1 MPPPAQRSGVSTSG
15 RADVRARAE
24 VERIGINET
33 ELLRCVVAGERWAAE
48 ALYDLVY
55 PSIAA
60 SLQRVLHSPSHDYD
74 DLVQTTFERLI
85 RSVLARGEAVLS
97 LAAWAS
103 GIATHTA
110 LDALRARIR
119 ERKYFQSEDAGG
131 GALLAVAGS
140 VSEEQQLEAR
150 RQLRIV
156 QELLGRMK
164 PAEAETVVLHD
175 MIGHDLA
182 ETAALTAVSVAAA
195 QSRLVRGRKELRRR
209 VEQRLARGAK

>member
-1 MPPPAQRSGVSTSG
+1 M
-15 RADVRARAE
+15 RARAAAE
-24 VERIGINET
+24 GTAIDEA

-48 ALYDLVY
+48 ALYELVY

-60 SLQRVLHSPSHDYD
+60 SLQRVLHSASHDYD

-85 RSVLARGEAVLS
+85 RSLLARGETVLS
-97 LAAWAS
+97 LSAWAS

-110 LDALRARIR
+110 LDALRARVR
-119 ERKYFQSEDAGG
+119 ERKYIQSEDAGG
-131 GALLAVAGS
+131 GALLALAGS
-140 VSEEQQLEAR
+140 VSEERQLEAR

-164 PAEAETVVLHD
+164 PAVAETVVLHD
-175 MIGHDLA
+175 MLGHDLT
-182 ETAALTAVSVAAA
+182 ETAALTDVSVAAA
-195 QSRLVRGRKELRRR
+195 QSRLVRGRKDLLRR